1 MKKKIF
7 SGVLLLVATAV
18 MALGFTACGAS
29 SVATDYARA
38 YAELRF
44 DDAID
49 YVYFSSNTARGL
61 FEDMTDAIMKG
72 LGEDS
77 IVKVELT
84 ECKYEKTA
92 DLTEDELK
100 AVIVAD
106 GDTVEAG
113 EKGTVTL
120 SGEMSITVNDKT
132 ETETIKDSKTNVT
145 LIKVNGK
152 WYVDASSLI
161 GL

>member
-1 MKKKIF
+1 M
-7 SGVLLLVATAV
+7 
-18 MALGFTACGAS
+18 
-29 SVATDYARA
+29 
-38 YAELRF
+38 
-44 DDAID
+44 
-49 YVYFSSNTARGL
+49 
-61 FEDMTDAIMKG
+61 
-72 LGEDS
+72 
-77 IVKVELT
+77 
-84 ECKYEKTA
+84 KYEKTA

-120 SGEMSITVNDKT
+120 SGEMSITVKDKT
-132 ETETIKDSKTNVT
+132 ETETIEDSKTNVT

-161 GL
+161 GLCESGA